1 MAPPSEFKLNKLNLT
16 FPKID
21 MDPVLIYNI
30 DGVHGR
36 IIRKWGKDLTWIRW
50 LKAIPFRTAA
60 HFTTAIILAAALLI
74 ATLVKVMPQSHTDFT
89 RAQNWGMAFCVI
101 GLIAT
106 LVGGVFSIIIA
117 QEGANRWLFSKHN
130 WDNTNT
136 F

>member
-50 LKAIPFRTAA
+50 LKAIPYRTSA
-60 HFTTAIILAAALLI
+60 HFTTAVILAALLLI
-74 ATLVKVMPQSHTDFT
+74 ATLVIVMPQSHTDFT